1 MNDNVYIIKS
11 TCFAIK
17 QIRVYLSDKEDV
29 ESVFYIEL
37 KNKPHFFTYFIRY
50 FSFKVCIYCT

>member
-17 QIRVYLSDKEDV
+17 QIRVYLSDKED
-29 ESVFYIEL
+29 IE
-37 KNKPHFFTYFIRY
+37 
-50 FSFKVCIYCT
+50 